1 MFDNYYPVHRTR
13 NNKKGGGICIS
24 IHKKLEFKLRNDI
37 DVFNNETKTCSVEI
51 INSKSRNF
59 VITGIYRALKGD
71 IKVFKNYYT
80 DFLKKKSESRKTV
93 FYGRIS

>member
-1 MFDNYYPVHRTR
+1 MFDNYYPVHQTR

-24 IHKKLEFKLRNDI
+24 IHKKLEFKLRNYIDI
-37 DVFNNETKTCSVEI
+37 FNNETKTCSAEI

-59 VITGIYRALKGD
+59 VVTGIYRAPKGD
-71 IKVFKNYYT
+71 IKVFKNYCT
-80 DFLKKKSESRKTV
+80 DFLKEKSESSKTV

>member
-37 DVFNNETKTCSVEI
+37 DIFNNEIKHVPLKSSIANPEI
-51 INSKSRNF
+51 SLLLASTEHQKEI
-59 VITGIYRALKGD
+59 
-71 IKVFKNYYT
+71 
-80 DFLKKKSESRKTV
+80 
-93 FYGRIS
+93 